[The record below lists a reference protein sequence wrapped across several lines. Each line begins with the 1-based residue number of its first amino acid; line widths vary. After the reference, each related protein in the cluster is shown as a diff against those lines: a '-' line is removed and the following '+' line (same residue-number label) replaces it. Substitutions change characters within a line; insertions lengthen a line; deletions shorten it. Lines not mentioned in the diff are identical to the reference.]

1 MKHSQP
7 WRFIA
12 LQMNSQPNVAE
23 NLAALEQLLT
33 QLPACTD
40 HRPQLVVLPE
50 GALCFA
56 GAADAN
62 VQLCEPLGLQDEQQQ
77 PVQFQLSALAMKF
90 AVYLLVGTFPTAS
103 TDPKRFAASSLLFS
117 PQGELI
123 ADYQKIHLFDALI
136 SDGTGQYRESARTMP
151 GEKIAIAELGE
162 QRELKL
168 GMAVCYDMRFPGLF
182 QALAR
187 RGMNVLALPSA
198 FTTVTGDAHW
208 HTLLRA
214 RAIETQSFVIAPAQ
228 TGCHGDLP
236 SVVGSDDQPVAS
248 NRRETYGHSLI
259 IDPWGRILADAGTA
273 PGLIYADIDL
283 MQATELRERMPL
295 LHHNRFLSEFL

>member
-1 MKHSQP
+1 MNPPQL
-7 WRFIA
+7 WRLIA
-12 LQMNSQPNVAE
+12 LQLTSQPEVAG
-23 NLAALEQLLT
+23 NLAAIAELLQ
-33 QLPACTD
+33 QLPENPQQ
-40 HRPQLVVLPE
+40 RPQLVVLPE

-62 VQLCEPLGLQDEQQQ
+62 LQLQEPLGLQDETTQ
-77 PVQFQLSALAMKF
+77 PIQFQLSAF
-90 AVYLLVGTFPTAS
+90 AKQFGIYLLVGTFPTTTA
-103 TDPKRFAASSLLFS
+103 DPKRFAASSLLFS
-117 PQGELI
+117 PQGELV

-136 SDGTGQYRESARTMP
+136 SDGTGQYLESAKTMP
-151 GEKIAIAELGE
+151 GEKITLAELGD
-162 QRELKL
+162 QLELKL

-198 FTTVTGDAHW
+198 FTTVTGEAHW
-208 HTLLRA
+208 HTLLRT

-228 TGCHGDLP
+228 TGRHGQSIDTAGRDSSL
-236 SVVGSDDQPVAS
+236 
-248 NRRETYGHSLI
+248 RETYGHSLI

-273 PGLIYADIDL
+273 PGLIFADIDL
-283 MQATELRERMPL
+283 MQASELRERMPL